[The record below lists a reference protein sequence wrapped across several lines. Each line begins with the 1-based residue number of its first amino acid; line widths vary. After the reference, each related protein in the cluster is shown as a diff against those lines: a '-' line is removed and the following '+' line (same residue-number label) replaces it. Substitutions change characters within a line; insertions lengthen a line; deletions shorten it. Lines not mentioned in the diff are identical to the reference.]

1 MLVPLAGVFFL
12 MVRRKAMMPCVVR
25 RLGNRCPS
33 WLGKGQEVESAIR
46 HFQSQHP
53 ACIRRM
59 FCLGVACQVLMS
71 AEIAA
76 MFLAF
81 GIPCHLGVILSLET
95 ASRLIKAVGGWHPAR
110 IGADESGMAAAF
122 LTFGLSS
129 MTGLAV
135 ALARR
140 VRDLTEASVGL
151 CWLAWRSRSVQRER
165 AQVREFDRIERRR
178 PKWKSWVSA

>member
-1 MLVPLAGVFFL
+1 
-12 MVRRKAMMPCVVR
+12 
-25 RLGNRCPS
+25 
-33 WLGKGQEVESAIR
+33 
-46 HFQSQHP
+46 
-53 ACIRRM
+53 M

-95 ASRLIKAVGGWHPAR
+95 ASRLIKAVGGWLPAR

-135 ALARR
+135 ALACR
-140 VRDLTEASVGL
+140 VRDLTEAAVGL

-165 AQVREFDRIERRR
+165 AHVREFDRIGHRR
-178 PKWKSWVSA
+178 PTWRSWVSA